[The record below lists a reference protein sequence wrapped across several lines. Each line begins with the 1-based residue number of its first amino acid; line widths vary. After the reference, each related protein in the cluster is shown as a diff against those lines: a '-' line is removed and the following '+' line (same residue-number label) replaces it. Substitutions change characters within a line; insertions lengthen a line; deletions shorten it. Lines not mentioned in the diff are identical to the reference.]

1 MSGTPPPCLNLTTQV
16 LTQILNRLRRVET
29 IEHSTRF
36 SASFIGRFE
45 KSLGELT
52 SYSIGLV
59 KIILQR
65 LGKHANTVNRL
76 DHRIVQVSS
85 NEQPLV
91 TSSPLDA
98 SIRKFIRKTA
108 GLPELVSHPDRQNCC
123 HGEKK

>member
-1 MSGTPPPCLNLTTQV
+1 MSGTPPPCLNLTAQV

-29 IEHSTRF
+29 IKHSTRL
-36 SASFIGRFE
+36 SASFVGRFK
-45 KSLGELT
+45 KSLSKLT
-52 SYSIGLV
+52 SYGIGLV

-76 DHRIVQVSS
+76 GHRIVQVSS
-85 NEQPLV
+85 NEQSLV

-98 SIRKFIRKTA
+98 SIRKFICKATS
-108 GLPELVSHPDRQNCC
+108 LPELVSHPDRQNCC